1 MTQRP
6 HPTKTPSTYPRDRFD
21 DVPPY
26 DGRRGAHRSAPP
38 VGAGP
43 SGLVGISIAAA
54 FALVVGA
61 FCFLVLPSLLPAS
74 AGGSGATSGAAI
86 STPSGGASEGTSGS
100 AEATDGG
107 DSGRAGETAGAQSSE
122 SAGDESAGSA
132 PAGSEAADGEPSET
146 ASGSPS
152 AEPTETASEEP
163 EESEP
168 AIPDTGDTSAP
179 VEVYNATNV
188 GGLAGRIS
196 GGLSANGFAVV
207 TSANWQGFTVPQSAV
222 YYSRNPT
229 TAQAVAAQLGLPLV
243 QDARIPGVAVVLAA
257 DYSG

>member
-146 ASGSPS
+146 ASE
-152 AEPTETASEEP
+152 AP

-188 GGLAGRIS
+188 GGLAGRVS